1 MVQYTLA
8 QSPDVVLTV
17 SGKDSKKA
25 REQAM
30 DQLIAMLDEGQ
41 LATSLA
47 DGFSGDQL
55 VEVQPLPPSATVQQQ
70 EDAVVQAI
78 QVLNQLATLKL
89 KVQTSRAEALRVRS
103 LVDLLF
109 TDEPISDA
117 ELADLKD
124 GFKVLKSF
132 AQSNFRFRA
141 ARDQAESARQVLDQ
155 ALGESGGEG

>member
-25 REQAM
+25 REKAM

-55 VEVQPLPPSATVQQQ
+55 VEVQPPPSSASVQQQ

-89 KVQTSRAEALRVRS
+89 KVQPSRAEALRVRS

-109 TDEPISDA
+109 TDDPISDT
-117 ELADLKD
+117 ELTDLKD

-132 AQSNFRFRA
+132 AQSNFRFRE
-141 ARDQAESARQVLDQ
+141 ARSQAESARRVLDD
-155 ALGESGGEG
+155 ALGE